1 VRKVLA
7 VLGVVVLATTV
18 AVTAATATPTKKKKP
33 NAAAVKLA
41 AAVKVCNSLSVGIQG
56 PYTGRSAFLG
66 LEQLRWAQFAVA
78 KFNKQYRTSFK
89 LVQGDDQLNPSQG
102 STVAQQFIA
111 NNKIMAVV
119 GPAGSSVVRAVGSA
133 YAGAHIA
140 LISPS
145 ATSASL
151 TDGAYPTFFR
161 VVPNDSQQAP
171 ADANF
176 MIRKLHAQKV
186 FILDD
191 QTSYGVPLAD
201 LASAVLKAHG
211 VTVARDSV
219 NLTNTTDFSAII
231 SKISSDTDV
240 IFIPWQGP
248 AATAQVFAEQLA
260 EQGKKAHLFGTDGE
274 YNPAQFHAPG
284 GYVSAFAP
292 DIHSVATDK
301 ALIAEY
307 EKSRF
312 KGDWGTYGPPVYGST
327 LIALTAMR
335 KSCVNGKASR
345 SEVLTNVSK
354 TKIPNWILGGTFTFD
369 KNGDPSGS
377 RFYIFGINSSG
388 GYSLQ
393 G

>member
-1 VRKVLA
+1 MRKVLA
-7 VLGVVVLATTV
+7 VLGVAVIATAV
-18 AVTAATATPTKKKKP
+18 AAAAATATPTKKKP
-33 NAAAVKLA
+33 TPAALKLA
-41 AAVKVCNSLSVGIQG
+41 AAVKACNSLSVGIQG

-89 LVQGDDQLNPSQG
+89 LVQGDDQLTPSQG

-111 NNKIMAVV
+111 NRKIMAVV
-119 GPAGSSVVRAVGSA
+119 GPAGSSVVRAVGAA
-133 YAGAHIA
+133 YGAAHIA

-176 MIRKLHAQKV
+176 MIRRLHAQKV

-211 VTVARDSV
+211 VSVTRESV

-231 SKISSDTDV
+231 SKIGSDTDV
-240 IFIPWQGP
+240 VFIPWQGP

-284 GYVSAFAP
+284 AYVSAFAP
-292 DIHSVATDK
+292 DIHSIAKDK

-312 KGDWGTYGPPVYGST
+312 KGQWGTYGPPVYGST
-327 LIALTAMR
+327 WIALTAMR
-335 KSCVNGKASR
+335 KACVNGKASR
-345 SEVLTNVSK
+345 GEVLTNVAK
-354 TKIPNWILGGTFTFD
+354 VKIPNWILGGTFTFD
-369 KNGDPSGS
+369 KNGDPSGA

-388 GYSLQ
+388 DYTLQ

>member
-1 VRKVLA
+1 VRKFLA
-7 VLGVVVLATTV
+7 VVGAIAV
-18 AVTAATATPTKKKKP
+18 AGSVAGTAATATSAKKP
-33 NAAAVKLA
+33 KKPSAKLA
-41 AAVKVCNSLSVGIQG
+41 AAIKACNAHSVGIQG

-66 LEQLRWAQFAVA
+66 LEQLRWASFAVA
-78 KFNKQYRTSFK
+78 KFNKRYHTSFR
-89 LVQGDDQLNPSQG
+89 LVQGDDQLTPAQG

-111 NNKIMAVV
+111 NKKILAVV
-119 GPAGSSVVRAVGSA
+119 GPAGSSVVRAVGAQYASA
-133 YAGAHIA
+133 RMA

-145 ATSASL
+145 ATSANL

-211 VTVARDSV
+211 VSVTRESV
-219 NLTNTTDFSAII
+219 NLTNTTDFSSII
-231 SKISSDTDV
+231 SKIGNDTDV
-240 IFIPWQGP
+240 VFIPWQGP

-260 EQGKKAHLFGTDGE
+260 EQGKRAHLFGTDGE

-284 GYVSAFAP
+284 SYVSAFAP
-292 DIHSVATDK
+292 DIHSVAADK

-312 KGDWGTYGPPVYGST
+312 KGTWGTYGPPVYGAT
-327 LIALTAMR
+327 WIALTAMR
-335 KSCVNGKASR
+335 KACTDGKTSR
-345 SEVLTNVSK
+345 SEVLKDVAK
-354 TKIPNWILGGTFTFD
+354 TTIKNWILGGNCSFQKD
-369 KNGDPSGS
+369 GDPSGA
-377 RFYIFGINSSG
+377 RFYIFGIDSKGN
-388 GYSLQ
+388 YKLQ